1 MMVRILIEIEGKG
14 GGDSDGKMIED
25 DENGNENMLRIDNEG
40 EEEWIKNEMDDV
52 GNMRCDDL
60 MSLKEEGKNI
70 EEKRN
75 IRKEEE
81 KELRKIGEVRI
92 EDDRK
97 NVVLEMGEEGNIIKK
112 KNIVVKWE
120 LIESG

>member
-112 KNIVVKWE
+112 KNIVVK
-120 LIESG
+120 